1 VLPKVCGLQ
10 LRPASLAPEV
20 SRDRAAPPRD
30 FLSDRVRGVLDRG
43 PQADKGLVDKGPA
56 DKGPADQA
64 SAGFLKRSLE
74 NLCTRANLP
83 PRVAGR

>member
-1 VLPKVCGLQ
+1 MLPKVCVLQ

-20 SRDRAAPPRD
+20 SRDPAAPPRD
-30 FLSDRVRGVLDRG
+30 FLSDRVLGVLDRG
-43 PQADKGLVDKGPA
+43 PRADKGLVDKGPA
-56 DKGPADQA
+56 DQA
-64 SAGFLKRSLE
+64 LAGFLKRSLE